1 MLSEYIEKNRERW
14 LILPSGFKRLN
25 IKWILKFPD
34 FIKRTIFL
42 LAKIRWE
49 KERSWEYDRYSELIK
64 GKHVL
69 EIGGGMGYDGMV
81 YHKTAQSYTYAE
93 INRLQLEFIK
103 DAYRLIKE
111 PCQNVFFQFL
121 ENPFEHH
128 FPMKYQ
134 VFFAFG
140 VLHHIPFE
148 EAKRQFIQID
158 KYLTPGAKVVMLMY
172 PKKRWENAGRPSFE
186 NFGQFTDGGCPWA
199 EWYDEEKI
207 MNLVGDGYE
216 LNVAKYWGFSLSPE
230 AEFVNFEL
238 EKK

>member
-81 YHKTAQSYTYAE
+81 YHKTAKSYTYAE
-93 INRLQLEFIK
+93 INRLQLEF
-103 DAYRLIKE
+103 
-111 PCQNVFFQFL
+111 
-121 ENPFEHH
+121 
-128 FPMKYQ
+128 
-134 VFFAFG
+134 
-140 VLHHIPFE
+140 
-148 EAKRQFIQID
+148 
-158 KYLTPGAKVVMLMY
+158 
-172 PKKRWENAGRPSFE
+172 
-186 NFGQFTDGGCPWA
+186 
-199 EWYDEEKI
+199 
-207 MNLVGDGYE
+207 
-216 LNVAKYWGFSLSPE
+216 
-230 AEFVNFEL
+230 
-238 EKK
+238 